1 MNSATH
7 LDGTEPVADD
17 ELLYRRIPVSQRWY
31 DPAAD
36 PKPMLQAFRPRPDD
50 VTGLSVVRGE
60 FYSTP
65 EEAAQG
71 PSKSGYFVAVLRVGD
86 LRAHGIEVV
95 ARPVEGILGHAEIT
109 NLTAANRD
117 SDKAKGIME
126 LLAERLCLRVE
137 GPFHVN
143 ST

>member
-1 MNSATH
+1 MTAATQ

-36 PKPMLQAFRPRPDD
+36 SKPLLQAFRPRPDD

-60 FYSTP
+60 PYNTP
-65 EEAAQG
+65 EQAAQG
-71 PSKSGYFVAVLRVGD
+71 PSKAGYYVAVLRVGD

-95 ARPVEGILGHAEIT
+95 PRPVEGIRGHAEIT
-109 NLTAANRD
+109 NLTATNCD
-117 SDKAKGIME
+117 SDEAKRLME
-126 LLAERLCLRVE
+126 LLAERLCVRVD
-137 GPFHVN
+137 GPFNVRHG
-143 ST
+143 